1 MDKDQI
7 KVIAFD
13 ADDTLW
19 DNEPFFRE
27 TEDRFCELMSDYLPA
42 HTLERELLQTEIT
55 NIELYGYGIKGFIL
69 SMIETALRVS
79 DHTIPSSAL
88 DKIIALGKEMMQ
100 KPVQLMNGAEE
111 VLSELR
117 KNYRLVMATKGD
129 LVDQHRKLHKSGL
142 GRHFHHIEIMTDK
155 KENDYAR
162 LIGRLDI
169 QPDEFVMI
177 GNSLKSDILPVLA
190 VGGYG
195 IHVPYHT
202 TWIHERIEGEV
213 EHQNFQRLESLEE
226 LIPLFRQTGIDGIN

>member
-1 MDKDQI
+1 MDKDHI

-27 TEDRFCELMSDYLPA
+27 TENRFCELMSDYLPA

-88 DKIIALGKEMMQ
+88 NKIIALGKEMMQ
-100 KPVQLMNGAEE
+100 KPVQLLNGAEE
-111 VLSELR
+111 VLSELK

-177 GNSLKSDILPVLA
+177 GNSLKSDILPVLT
-190 VGGYG
+190 VGGFG

-213 EHQNFQRLESLEE
+213 KHQNFQRLESLEE
-226 LIPLFRQTGIDGIN
+226 LIPLFRLKRDTWP

>member
-1 MDKDQI
+1 MDKDHI

-27 TEDRFCELMSDYLPA
+27 TENRFCELISDYLPA

-88 DKIIALGKEMMQ
+88 NKIIALGKEMMQ
-100 KPVQLMNGAEE
+100 KPVQLLNGAEE
-111 VLSELR
+111 VLSELK

-177 GNSLKSDILPVLA
+177 GNSLKSDILPVLT
-190 VGGYG
+190 VGGFG

-213 EHQNFQRLESLEE
+213 KHQNFQRLESLEE
-226 LIPLFRQTGIDGIN
+226 LIPLFRLKRDTWP